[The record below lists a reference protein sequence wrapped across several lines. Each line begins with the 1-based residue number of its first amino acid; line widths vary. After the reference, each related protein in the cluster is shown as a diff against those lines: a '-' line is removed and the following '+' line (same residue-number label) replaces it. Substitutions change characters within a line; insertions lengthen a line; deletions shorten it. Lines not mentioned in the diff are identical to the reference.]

1 MSNLSN
7 QNYVSLHVHSDYSF
21 LDSVA
26 KISDLTAKA
35 RELNMPGLA
44 LTDHG
49 NICGWLK
56 FHDACTNKKYGA
68 PLKPIFGMEAY
79 ITDDAS
85 LPSRID
91 QRIEELEEYQKNS
104 LGVLFDWAD
113 NPEAFEP
120 TEEEIAELEE
130 IGDDQP
136 TAWHHRMQKML
147 DDSKQNNVDAEEQ
160 IKFLKK
166 YKESIKKSNH
176 LIILAKNKTGYDNLI
191 KLSSHAYQ
199 HGLFYK
205 PRIDMKVLEQ
215 YKDGLII
222 LSACLGGQIS
232 SQILKGNMEKAEE
245 YVREY
250 KRIFGEDF
258 YLELQL
264 HEIEEQRIANKGL
277 IELMIKYQVQPV
289 ITQDVHYVEKED
301 IELHEIII
309 KLRNKQ
315 KDAVKTDAMTG
326 LSEEVSTIK
335 GESDGDSD
343 GYFYTARGLYFK
355 SIDELIESWKTEH
368 SYIHEKIFNKA
379 IANTNVI
386 LDKVETFPV
395 RSDKPLLPSYDTGK
409 LSAREFMIKLLKD
422 GAKEKL
428 AHKITTDDLKSKYD
442 ARLKEE
448 LNTICELGFEQY
460 FLIEWEMMNWCKEND
475 VATGPGRGSAAGS
488 LIAYLLGITHLDPI
502 EHDLLFSRFINKSRS
517 SAKYK
522 LEFDDIP
529 VEAA

>member
-1 MSNLSN
+1 MSNLLK

-79 ITDDAS
+79 IADDAS

-91 QRIEELEEYQKNS
+91 SRIEELEEHDKNS
-104 LGVLFDWAD
+104 LGVLFDFAE
-113 NPEAFEP
+113 NPEAFEANA
-120 TEEEIAELEE
+120 EEIAELEE
-130 IGDDQP
+130 LGDDQP
-136 TAWHHRMQKML
+136 TAWHHRIQNML
-147 DDSKQNNVDAEEQ
+147 SEAKQNNVDAEEQ

-166 YKESIKKSNH
+166 YKDSIKKSNH

-191 KLSSHAYQ
+191 KLSSHAYTN
-199 HGLFYK
+199 GLFYK
-205 PRIDMKVLEQ
+205 PRIDMKVLEE

-232 SQILKGNMEKAEE
+232 SQILKGNMDKAEE

-264 HEIEEQRIANKGL
+264 HEIDEQRTANKGL
-277 IELMIKYQVQPV
+277 IELMMKYKVQPV

-315 KDAVKTDAMTG
+315 KDPV
-326 LSEEVSTIK
+326 K
-335 GESDGDSD
+335 GEAEVANKKDDGDSD

-355 SIDELIESWKTEH
+355 SMDELIESWQTEH

-386 LDKVETFPV
+386 LDKVESFPV
-395 RSDKPLLPSYDTGK
+395 RSDKPLLPTYDTGK
-409 LSAREFMIKLLKD
+409 LSAREFLIKLLKD
-422 GAKEKL
+422 GAKEKIV
-428 AHKITTDDLKSKYD
+428 HKITTDELKSKYD

-448 LNTICELGFEQY
+448 LDTICELGFEQY
-460 FLIEWEMMNWCKEND
+460 FLIEWEMMNWCNEND

-529 VEAA
+529 MAVA